1 LGPIVGEI
9 VTEKEK
15 SDKFKIKRIFYRILL
30 FLKILS
36 LKDVHIDYCT
46 YTYLDPDNQIML
58 ANGVITDKHSDDGI
72 LLAYNVIMP
81 SDGEIM
87 HAEGAWG
94 YNACIH
100 YD

>member
-1 LGPIVGEI
+1 
-9 VTEKEK
+9 
-15 SDKFKIKRIFYRILL
+15 
-30 FLKILS
+30 
-36 LKDVHIDYCT
+36 
-46 YTYLDPDNQIML
+46 ML